1 MFEEMNQ
8 EMEELKQGINRLRKS
23 DYMLQSLSDQL
34 RELESNKIKL
44 EVEVDMEEL
53 DVEKLNKKSLTTI
66 FYSILGSMEKQLE
79 KERQEALAA
88 RLKLEDNLKQIE
100 DLNFQIAKL
109 RQERK
114 QYQNNEVLY
123 NQLYQKKYEQLKSS
137 GNPYYQNIMELE
149 EGTRN
154 CKASLKEIKEAIT
167 AGNRVM
173 DQIKSAESSLNSAE
187 GWGTWDVLGGGL
199 ITDMMKHS
207 HIDDARDAVSKIQS
221 LLNSFRTELADVTIH
236 SEIQIQIEGFSKF
249 ADFFFDGL
257 IADWVIQS
265 RINDSQES
273 VQRVK
278 SEVSSVLRKLE
289 QMEAAVNTEFNRLNR
304 KLAELIETV

>member
-1 MFEEMNQ
+1 MFEEINK

-23 DYMLQSLSDQL
+23 DYMLQSLNDQL

-44 EVEVDMEEL
+44 EVELDREEL
-53 DVEKLNKKSLTTI
+53 DVENLNKKSLTTI
-66 FYSILGSMEKQLE
+66 FYSVLGSKEKQLE

-100 DLNFQIAKL
+100 DLNLQIAKL

-114 QYQNNEVLY
+114 QYQNNEALY
-123 NQLYQKKYEQLKSS
+123 NQLYRKKYDRLKSG
-137 GNPYYQNIMELE
+137 GNPYYQKIMELE
-149 EGTRN
+149 EGVLN

-167 AGNRVM
+167 AGNRVL

-187 GWGTWDVLGGGL
+187 GWGTWDLLGGGFL
-199 ITDMMKHS
+199 TDMMKHS
-207 HIDDARDAVSKIQS
+207 HIDDARDSVSKIQS
-221 LLNSFRTELADVTIH
+221 LLNNFRTELADVRIH
-236 SEIQIQIEGFSKF
+236 SEIQIHIEGFAKF

-257 IADWVIQS
+257 ISDWVIQS
-265 RINDSQES
+265 RINDSLES

-278 SEVSSVLRKLE
+278 SEVSSVLSKLE
-289 QMEAAVNTEFNRLNR
+289 QMEAGVNAELNRFNR
-304 KLAELIETV
+304 ELSEVIETA

>member
-1 MFEEMNQ
+1 MFEEMNK

-44 EVEVDMEEL
+44 EVEVDREEL
-53 DVEKLNKKSLTTI
+53 DVKNLNKKSLTTI
-66 FYSILGSMEKQLE
+66 FYSVLGSREKQLE
-79 KERQEALAA
+79 KERQEVLAA

-100 DLNFQIAKL
+100 DLKFQIAKL

-123 NQLYQKKYEQLKSS
+123 NQLYQKKYDRLKSG
-137 GNPYYQNIMELE
+137 GNPYYQKIMELE

-154 CKASLKEIKEAIT
+154 CKASLKEIKEAVT

-173 DQIKSAESSLNSAE
+173 DQIKNAESSLNSAE
-187 GWGTWDVLGGGL
+187 GWGTWDVLGGGFL
-199 ITDMMKHS
+199 TDMMKHS
-207 HIDDARDAVSKIQS
+207 HIDDAREAVSKIQS

-236 SEIQIQIEGFSKF
+236 ADIQIQIEGFAKF

-257 IADWVIQS
+257 ISDWIIQS
-265 RINDSQES
+265 RINDSLES

-278 SEVSSVLRKLE
+278 AEVSSVLSKLE
-289 QMEAAVNTEFNRLNR
+289 QMEAGVNTELNRLNR
-304 KLAELIETV
+304 ELSELIETV

>member
-1 MFEEMNQ
+1 MFEELNK

-23 DYMLQSLSDQL
+23 DYMLQSLNDQL

-44 EVEVDMEEL
+44 EVELDREEL
-53 DVEKLNKKSLTTI
+53 DVENLNKKNLTTI
-66 FYSILGSMEKQLE
+66 FYSVLGSREKQLE
-79 KERQEALAA
+79 KERQEVLAA

-100 DLNFQIAKL
+100 DLKFQIAKL

-123 NQLYQKKYEQLKSS
+123 NQLYQKKYDRLKSG
-137 GNPYYQNIMELE
+137 GNPYYQKIMELE

-154 CKASLKEIKEAIT
+154 CKASLKEIKEAVT

-173 DQIKSAESSLNSAE
+173 DQIKNAESSLNSAE
-187 GWGTWDVLGGGL
+187 GWGTWDVLGGGFL
-199 ITDMMKHS
+199 TDMMKHS
-207 HIDDARDAVSKIQS
+207 HIDDAREAVSKIQS

-236 SEIQIQIEGFSKF
+236 ADIQIQIEGFAKF

-257 IADWVIQS
+257 ISDWIIQS
-265 RINDSQES
+265 RINDSLES

-278 SEVSSVLRKLE
+278 AEVSSVLSKLE
-289 QMEAAVNTEFNRLNR
+289 QMEAGVNTELNRLNR
-304 KLAELIETV
+304 ELSELIETV